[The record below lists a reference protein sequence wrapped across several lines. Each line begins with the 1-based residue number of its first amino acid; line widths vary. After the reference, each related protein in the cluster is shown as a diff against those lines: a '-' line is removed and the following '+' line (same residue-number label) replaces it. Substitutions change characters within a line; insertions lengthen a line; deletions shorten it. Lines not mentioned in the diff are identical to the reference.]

1 MKKLFPLLFLIFCFP
16 SFLSAQMWNGQ
27 DTLYGNEWID
37 YSKDYYKIKVAE
49 DGIYR
54 ISQQT
59 LQNAGIPVSSING
72 SEYRMMYMGVE
83 VPIFTTSNGSFSSGD
98 FIEFYGRKNRTEL
111 DRYLFIDPDNEM
123 LNPEYSLFTDT
134 SAYFL
139 TWSTGTGHQRVE
151 SVSNALNNLPT
162 AEVYYLHEE
171 IKSVTTNVVQESD
184 VSSVA
189 VSSFKYVEGF
199 AEKWRRTNNHVL
211 PSSAKYTGVPKSKVK
226 IRLATN
232 AAINHKVQI
241 KWNNAPIVE
250 EEVSGF
256 NLLVYER
263 ELNTANLKDENKV
276 RVHGLINAQDR
287 NAPAVLTLTYPRLF
301 DFSNKS
307 SFHFNIPESSNK
319 KYIEITNFNA
329 GNEDPIIYDFANNK
343 RLIAAFDDA
352 TGTVRLALPP
362 ETNPRKICIAS
373 PSEGVKMVEE
383 LDPMD
388 FVDLSFSAAN
398 YVILS
403 HPELFEDSNGEN
415 WVQKYADYR
424 QSTIGGGYTPTIVD
438 INQLYDQ
445 FAYGIERTPL
455 SVRNFAHFIK
465 KNWSSTKYFF
475 IIGKGREY
483 PFARTNEDLA
493 LPINQS
499 YFVPTFGM
507 PGSDNLLLSDNYSS
521 VPIFALGRLAAS
533 KPTDVKVF
541 LEKMQTLESNQNL
554 PQTYVDRAWQKRIL
568 HLSGGDPTIQA
579 PIANHLR
586 VMEEEIENNKF
597 GGEVTTFYKTSTDPV
612 QISESEEIFELINNG
627 VSILTFF
634 GHSGVG
640 TFDFNIDNPD
650 NYFNYG
656 KYPLMFSLGCFSGNI
671 HSSAVGISER
681 FVFYEDKG
689 AISFIASTG
698 QGYISVLSR
707 FAERYYSLLGDE
719 MYGEGIGDVMK
730 KTIETFDAE
739 KSRTVE
745 TLHQQFTLHG
755 DPAMRLNPRPG
766 PDYVVDAST
775 VSFEPS
781 TVSSLLDSFAINFE
795 VNNIGRNVSD
805 SFYIKI
811 EQQLP
816 TGDEVVLVLE
826 KIKAP
831 GFGNKLTYKVP
842 NFGVIASGQNRIF
855 ITLDVEGDIEELP
868 SPIAEMNNELFNGNG
883 VKGISLFITDNSAKT
898 IYPEEFAIVNS
909 PKVTLKSSTRN
920 TMVGEQKYI
929 YQIDTTELF
938 NSPLLQTEELTQIG
952 GIIEWE
958 PGFNLEDGN
967 VYYWRISPDSINTEV
982 GYVWNTSSFIYLE
995 GQKKGWNQ
1003 SHYYQFKKDQFEGM
1017 GVEKGEEFEFWVN
1030 GIFYTIKNKV
1040 KEPNGSPEFNYNFD
1054 TPANSVRP
1062 WDYTTSGMAVFV
1074 GDSTTGLGWQN
1085 PPGGEYGSINPVNGT
1100 TRVFAFPT
1108 STVGEREAFINFLDN
1123 VVQKNNYVFVF
1134 SFLQNNTVEFYPED
1148 WAQDSTVLGTNIFQ
1162 YLESQGA
1169 TLSRNLENLGSVPYT
1184 FIYKKG
1190 GEVLSEKIAI
1200 TKGET
1205 IVSEVFLPVLSDEG
1219 NIVTEKIGPAIKWE
1233 TLSWDY
1239 GSFDPL
1245 EDTISVSV
1253 YGVDQANNE
1262 VLLIQPSIDKEISL
1276 STVDPAIYPYLK
1288 LVYQSKDIINRSS
1301 PNLKFWRVHYQ
1312 GIPESAINPNKTLQV
1327 YNDTLQE
1334 GETFVFET
1342 AIENIGG
1349 YNMDS
1354 LLVKYTITDNTNN
1367 SKVKT
1372 ERLAPLLK
1380 DNSLMATY
1388 SFPTRGLNGSINF
1401 SMEVNPDDDQPELYR
1416 FNNFANYQ
1424 FLVKEDKRNPLL
1436 DVTFDGTHI
1445 MDGDIVS
1452 AKPEILIALKDENPY
1467 LRLEDTALVK
1477 VYLTNPLGEKRQFY
1491 FSSDTASFYPA
1502 TNDKNRAIIEINP
1515 ELKMDGMYE
1524 LIVQAQDVTGNQSG
1538 DLDYKIN
1545 FEVITKKSISNVL
1558 NYPNPFSTSTQFV
1571 YTLTGDETPHHFK
1584 IQILTVSGR
1593 IVREITE
1600 QELGPLKVGTHR
1612 TDYTWDGTDEYGQR
1626 LANGVYLYR
1635 VVAKN
1640 INGEDFEKYET
1651 NTNQFFQNNFGKM
1664 VILR

>member
-1 MKKLFPLLFLIFCFP
+1 MKKLFPLLFLFFCFNP
-16 SFLSAQMWNGQ
+16 FLSAQMWNGQ

-37 YSKDYYKIKVAE
+37 YSKDYYKVKVAE

-54 ISQQT
+54 ISYQT
-59 LQNAGIPVSSING
+59 LQNAGIPVSSISG

-83 VPIFTTSNGSFSSGD
+83 VPIFTTSNTTFSSGD
-98 FIEFYGRKNRTEL
+98 FIEFYGKQNRSEL
-111 DRYLFIDPDNEM
+111 DRYLFIDPDNEI

-162 AEVYYLHEE
+162 AEVYFLHKETR
-171 IKSVTTNVVQESD
+171 IFTTNAVQEAD
-184 VSSVA
+184 VAGVA

-199 AEKWRRTNNHVL
+199 AERFRRTNNINFRLNAIHTAG
-211 PSSAKYTGVPKSKVK
+211 PATQVK
-226 IRLATN
+226 IKLATS
-232 AAINHKVQI
+232 ATEHEIEI
-241 KWNNAPIVE
+241 SLNNQLIITE
-250 EEVSGF
+250 SVSGF
-256 NLLVYER
+256 KMRNYET
-263 ELNTANLKDENKV
+263 EFATSDLSAV
-276 RVHGLINAQDR
+276 SRVKLFGAIGATDR
-287 NAPAVLTLTYPRLF
+287 LSPSVISLTHPRLF
-301 DFSNKS
+301 DFNDENI
-307 SFHFNIPESSNK
+307 FHFTIPESTNK
-319 KYIEITNFNA
+319 KYIEIKNFNA
-329 GNEDPIIYDFANNK
+329 GNEDPIVYDFANNK
-343 RLIAAFDDA
+343 RLIAAYDDA
-352 TGTVRLALPP
+352 TNMVRLALPP
-362 ETNPRKICIAS
+362 ETNPRNICIAS
-373 PSEGVKMVEE
+373 QSEGIKMIEN
-383 LDPMD
+383 LDRVD
-388 FVDLSFSAAN
+388 FVDLSSSSAN
-398 YVILS
+398 YIILS
-403 HPELFEDSNGEN
+403 HPELYEDGNGED
-415 WVQKYADYR
+415 WVRKYADYR
-424 QSTIGGGYTPTIVD
+424 QSAIGGGYSPTIVD
-438 INQLYDQ
+438 VNQLYDQ
-445 FAYGIERTPL
+445 FAYGVERTPL
-455 SVRNFAHFIK
+455 SIRNFGHYIE
-465 KNWSSTKYFF
+465 KNWSNPKYFF

-493 LPINQS
+493 LSINQS
-499 YFVPTFGM
+499 YYVPTFGM
-507 PGSDNLLLSDNYSS
+507 PGADNLLLSDNYSS
-521 VPIFALGRLAAS
+521 IPIFAIGRLAAS
-533 KPTDVKVF
+533 SPNDVKVF
-541 LEKMQTLESNQNL
+541 LEKMKTLEGNQNL
-554 PQTYVDRAWQKRIL
+554 PQTYLDRAWQKRIL
-568 HLSGGDPTIQA
+568 HLSGGDPAIQIS
-579 PIANHLR
+579 IAGHLKD
-586 VMEEEIENNKF
+586 MEALIENNKF
-597 GGEVTTFYKTSTDPV
+597 GADVTTFYKTSTDPV
-612 QISESEEIFELINNG
+612 QISESEEIFDLINNG

-671 HSSAVGISER
+671 HSSARGISER

-730 KTIETFDAE
+730 RTIETFDVE

-745 TLHQQFTLHG
+745 SLHQQFTLHG
-755 DPAMRLNPRPG
+755 DPAMRVNPRPG
-766 PDYVVDAST
+766 ADYVVDAST
-775 VSFEPS
+775 VSFQPA
-781 TVSSLLDSFAINFE
+781 TISSVLDSFVINFE
-795 VNNIGRNVSD
+795 VNNIGRNNPD
-805 SFYIKI
+805 SFFIKI

-816 TGDEVVLVLE
+816 LGDEVVLVVD

-831 GFGNKLTYKVP
+831 GFGNKLSYTVP
-842 NFGVIASGQNRIF
+842 NFGVVASGQNRIF
-855 ITLDVEGDIEELP
+855 ITIDVEDDVEELP
-868 SPIAEMNNELFNGNG
+868 APSAEMNNELYSGNG

-898 IYPEEFAIVNS
+898 IYPEEFAIVNT
-909 PKVTLKSSTRN
+909 PKITLKSSSRN
-920 TMVGEQKYI
+920 TMVGDQRYI
-929 YQIDTTELF
+929 YQIDTTEQF
-938 NSPLLQTEELTQIG
+938 NSPSLLTEEITQIG
-952 GIIEWE
+952 GVIEWE
-958 PGFNLEDGN
+958 PSFNLKNGN
-967 VYYWRISPDSINTEV
+967 VYYWRISPDSVNAEV
-982 GYVWNTSSFIYLE
+982 GYVWSTSSFIYLE
-995 GQKKGWNQ
+995 GETEGWNQ
-1003 SHYYQFKKDQFEGM
+1003 SHFYQYKKDQFEGI
-1017 GVEKGEEFEFWVN
+1017 GVESGEEFDYWVN

-1040 KEPNGSPEFNYNFD
+1040 KEPNAKPEFNYNFD

-1062 WDYTTSGMAVFV
+1062 WDYATSGMAVFV

-1085 PPGGEYGSINPVNGT
+1085 PPGGDYGTINPVNTT

-1108 STVGEREAFINFLDN
+1108 STTEERGGFIDFLDN
-1123 VVQKNNYVFVF
+1123 VVQDNNFVFVF
-1134 SFLQNNTVEFYPED
+1134 SFLKNATADFYPES

-1169 TLSRNLENLGSVPYT
+1169 TQVRALESLGSVPYT

-1190 GEVLSEKIAI
+1190 GEVLSEKIAVS
-1200 TKGET
+1200 KGET
-1205 IVSEVFLPVLSDEG
+1205 IISEVFLPVLSDQG
-1219 NIVTEKIGPAIKWE
+1219 NIVTEKIGPASTWE
-1233 TLSWDY
+1233 SLSWDY
-1239 GSFDPL
+1239 ENFNAL

-1262 VLLIQPSIDKEISL
+1262 VLLLQSLTDKEISL
-1276 STVDPAIYPYLK
+1276 STIDPMVYPNLK
-1288 LVYQSKDIINRSS
+1288 LEYQSKDIINRTS
-1301 PNLKFWRVHYQ
+1301 PNLKYWRVHYQ
-1312 GIPESAINPNKTLQV
+1312 GIPESAINPSKILQV

-1342 AIENIGG
+1342 AIENIGN

-1354 LLVKYTITDNTNN
+1354 LLVEYTITDNTNN
-1367 SKVKT
+1367 SQVKK

-1380 DNSLMATY
+1380 DNSLMTTY
-1388 SFPTRGLNGSINF
+1388 SFSTRGLNGPVNF
-1401 SMEVNPDDDQPELYR
+1401 SMEVNPDDDQPELYQ

-1424 FLVKEDKRNPLL
+1424 FLVTQDERNPLL

-1477 VYLTNPLGEKRQFY
+1477 VYLTDPLGEQRQFY
-1491 FSSDTASFYPA
+1491 FSGDTASFYPP
-1502 TNDKNRAIIEINP
+1502 TNDKNRALIEINP
-1515 ELKMDGMYE
+1515 ELNMDGMYE

-1538 DLDYKIN
+1538 NLDYKIN
-1545 FEVITKKSISNVL
+1545 FEVITRKSISNVL

-1640 INGEDFEKYET
+1640 LNGEDFEKYET
-1651 NTNQFFQNNFGKM
+1651 NTNSFFKNDFGKM
-1664 VILR
+1664 VIMR